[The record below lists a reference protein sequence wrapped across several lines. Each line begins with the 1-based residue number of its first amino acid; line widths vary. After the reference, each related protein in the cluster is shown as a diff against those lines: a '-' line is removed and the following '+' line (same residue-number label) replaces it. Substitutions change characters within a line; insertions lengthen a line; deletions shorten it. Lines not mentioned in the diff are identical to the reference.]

1 MISHMPWNRREEKLN
16 SFNFFSSQYYIT
28 KINSCYSNNILDRK
42 KILSCQNASNGIF
55 WAWRFHF
62 FFWGRMPPEIPSDSH
77 LWNKNDFEAIQ
88 KHPEFTS
95 SNGWTVW
102 ENLLKDQNIFL
113 FDHFFYSHNLTF
125 WLCMDIVRRK

>member
-16 SFNFFSSQYYIT
+16 SFNFFSSEYYIT

-55 WAWRFHF
+55 WASRFNFFSGEECPQKSLGTHF
-62 FFWGRMPPEIPSDSH
+62 WD
-77 LWNKNDFEAIQ
+77 KNDFEAIQ

-95 SNGWTVW
+95 SKGWTVW
-102 ENLLKDQNIFL
+102 ENLLKDQNFFPL
-113 FDHFFYSHNLTF
+113 DHFFFYSHNLTF